1 MPAGGNG
8 GGWGETPIF
17 CEEVRATE
25 SDMLPYQAQQLIA
38 AAGVLV
44 LAPHPDDE
52 VFGCGGALAAHAA
65 AGVPVHV
72 VILTNGALFGDPDT
86 RLGESCIAGQL
97 LGYGEPE
104 CWNFPDRGL
113 EYGEPLVTRLVAAI
127 TASTAD
133 LVYAPSLREIH
144 PDHRQLAMA
153 AVEAVRR
160 VGGGLRLA
168 QYEVGVPLRPNLLLD
183 ITPFL
188 DRKRQAMACF
198 VSQLR
203 QQSYDEHILGL
214 NRFRTYTLPV
224 EVASAEA
231 YTLVSAVA
239 LRENALLD
247 LVEPEYVF
255 QTRLGFPCS
264 SQDVPL
270 VSVVVRHLS
279 GSGLRLS
286 LDSLALQT
294 YPNIEVL
301 IVDTVPG
308 LPALSGH
315 CGRYMLRQIVTNQR
329 QPVAA
334 AANAGLDEAYGAY
347 GLVLDESES
356 IPPDHIA
363 SLVSALRKQSSCRA
377 AYAGGRQRE
386 IDHDQASWSV
396 DCDPIRLL
404 CRPVIPLRAVL
415 FDLCLVNNVNDGC
428 RFDELLDSQQ
438 DWDFLLQL
446 SLATDF
452 LRVACAA
459 PFPAVPDNAQEA
471 PEPTSLQAM
480 YERWRTRWSTAQL
493 ASLLQRACDPPQLAA
508 FRHHEAELQEAIAEQ
523 RQISAA
529 REHELAECRR
539 AVEKLRADLHGRDTQ
554 IAEMRL
560 QLQDHQRQRAE
571 MLASH
576 SWRMTRLL
584 RCLSAGWQEWRR
596 K

>member
-17 CEEVRATE
+17 CEDVRATE
-25 SDMLPYQAQQLIA
+25 SDILPYQAQPLIT

-72 VILTNGALFGDPDT
+72 IILTDGALFGDPDT
-86 RLGESCIAGQL
+86 RLGESCMAGQL

-127 TASTAD
+127 TASAAD

-160 VGGGLRLA
+160 VGGRLRLA

-203 QQSYDEHILGL
+203 QQRYDEHILGL

-231 YTLVSAVA
+231 YTLVSAPA

-279 GSGLRLS
+279 GLGLRLS

-294 YPNIEVL
+294 YPNIEAL
-301 IVDTVPG
+301 IVDRVQG
-308 LPALSGH
+308 LPALPGH
-315 CGRYMLRQIVTNQR
+315 CGRHMLRQIATNQHR
-329 QPVAA
+329 TVAA
-334 AANAGLDEAYGAY
+334 AANAGFDEARGAY
-347 GLVLDESES
+347 GLVLDEGES
-356 IPPDHIA
+356 IPPDHVA
-363 SLVSALRKQSSCRA
+363 RLVFALRQQSSCRA
-377 AYAGGRQRE
+377 AYAGDRQRKV
-386 IDHDQASWSV
+386 DHGQASGSV
-396 DCDPIRLL
+396 DCDLIRLL
-404 CRPVIPLRAVL
+404 CRPDIPLRAVL
-415 FDLCLVNNVNDGC
+415 FDLRLVNKENDGC
-428 RFDELLDSQQ
+428 RFDESLDGQH

-446 SLATDF
+446 SLVTDF

-459 PFPAVPDNAQEA
+459 PCPEVPDNAQEA

-480 YERWRTRWSTAQL
+480 YERWRTRWSPVQL
-493 ASLLQRACDPPQLAA
+493 AALLQRACDPPQLAA
-508 FRHHEAELQEAIAEQ
+508 LRRHEAELHEAMAEQ
-523 RQISAA
+523 RQSSIA

-539 AVEKLRADLHGRDTQ
+539 AVERLRADLHDRDAQ
-554 IAEMRL
+554 IAEMRW
-560 QLQDHQRQRAE
+560 QVQEQQRQRAE